1 MNQTWDKGLV
11 LRQDFTALSASDLV
25 YNPMPDNTLRVEGT
39 IFNRVHL
46 QILGFMRNIDFLLKA
61 RLIRIK
67 TEDK

>member
-1 MNQTWDKGLV
+1 
-11 LRQDFTALSASDLV
+11 
-25 YNPMPDNTLRVEGT
+25 MPDNTLRVEGT

-67 TEDK
+67 TEDKQEQKDVIEMLKNLNPDESHDTE